1 MSKINESIIS
11 NLAALFTGAAIGK
24 AVSNKKPRVA
34 SKSQIDKI
42 LKKNPE
48 LKKASDEMKAS
59 QQKILKSLEKA
70 LEKMSPEQREKIQRI
85 YGI

>member
-1 MSKINESIIS
+1 
-11 NLAALFTGAAIGK
+11 
-24 AVSNKKPRVA
+24 
-34 SKSQIDKI
+34 
-42 LKKNPE
+42 
-48 LKKASDEMKAS
+48 MKAS